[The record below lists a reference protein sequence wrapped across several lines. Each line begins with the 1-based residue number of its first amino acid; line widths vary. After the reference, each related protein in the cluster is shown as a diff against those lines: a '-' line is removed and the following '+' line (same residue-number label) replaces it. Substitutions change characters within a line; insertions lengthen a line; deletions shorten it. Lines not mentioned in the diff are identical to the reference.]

1 MKPTSY
7 YLQTFIGFSLGVL
20 LVTLILDEFYPTLKS
35 LFVSDA
41 NTSQYFQEAVAK
53 TNWTSALFKPLFVGA
68 FVTYINYVSDKKK
81 ANNK

>member
-35 LFVSDA
+35 LFVADA

-53 TNWTSALFKPLFVGA
+53 TNWTRALFKPLFVGA